1 MASRASS
8 ASLSAAANPSCDRC
22 RSRKVRCTP
31 LTEAELVDARKR
43 GVGNRCKG
51 CYKAEKECTHDYVHK
66 KPGRPVGSGGSG
78 GRTSTRKTPRLSSTP
93 AVERPPVTTTTLL
106 APSVLPEIAVADDP
120 VLSHTNGTGPA
131 EGSIFGSARNALYPT
146 YSFTPVPLFDPS
158 LASVP
163 LLPVQNGV
171 GVADSTYGT
180 VATPL
185 LPTTTPASD
194 PPSVPALDIPLT
206 PLTPTDTEYEKGLRL
221 EDALSWT
228 DASFFFKM
236 YLTCQ
241 HCLVPLIHKPTFS
254 QDVLKRRDR
263 EDESFRGLLYSIIAF
278 TICQCPMSNMTGV
291 YDRPHLVV
299 MLHRCTK
306 AAEAIRHR
314 QRLNPSLPLITSTIL
329 DWITAQAVGK
339 PQVCDLLVAE
349 TTRLAHALGLNESSP
364 RPGTNTV
371 DVELSRRI
379 YWTIYAKDKTDAM
392 SGRPIILHDF
402 EGVPPHPLE
411 TDDEYIT
418 TEGALPQPK
427 GKTSTLV
434 GYVAIMRVFQ
444 VLAHT
449 INRQRAWANKSSLDP
464 DEQKD
469 PSALRR
475 WIGTAQAR
483 LREVIDGLP
492 PALRLRFGAS
502 EVDSNGEEVP
512 QQYGDFGIQQANIT
526 ITALC
531 AEFALL
537 DLRASICPDEDTRQE
552 KEEMAGKAYDTLS
565 SIPIELLASNGES
578 MRGKVLR
585 IILTLLSMT
594 TEPVNFSQNAWEW
607 WNIYSRVQFL
617 QVIPDDAMT
626 LLDHHQANQAQR
638 SPVAV

>member
-1 MASRASS
+1 M
-8 ASLSAAANPSCDRC
+8 
-22 RSRKVRCTP
+22 
-31 LTEAELVDARKR
+31 
-43 GVGNRCKG
+43 
-51 CYKAEKECTHDYVHK
+51 
-66 KPGRPVGSGGSG
+66 
-78 GRTSTRKTPRLSSTP
+78 
-93 AVERPPVTTTTLL
+93 
-106 APSVLPEIAVADDP
+106 
-120 VLSHTNGTGPA
+120 
-131 EGSIFGSARNALYPT
+131 
-146 YSFTPVPLFDPS
+146 
-158 LASVP
+158 P
-163 LLPVQNGV
+163 LLPPAPSSLDYTSV
-171 GVADSTYGT
+171 G
-180 VATPL
+180 TPL

-194 PPSVPALDIPLT
+194 PPSAPPLEL

-228 DASFFFKM
+228 DASFFIKM

-254 QDVLKRRDR
+254 QDVLKRRDND
-263 EDESFRGLLYSIIAF
+263 DEAFRGLLYSIIAF
-278 TICQCPMSNMTGV
+278 TICQCPMSNMTGA

-299 MLHRCTK
+299 ILHRCVK

-339 PQVCDLLVAE
+339 PQVCDLLVAD
-349 TTRLAHALGLNESSP
+349 TTRFAHALGLNESSP
-364 RPGTNTV
+364 RPGC
-371 DVELSRRI
+371 DVVETELSRRI

-402 EGVPPHPLE
+402 EGVPPYPLE

-464 DEQKD
+464 DEQRD

-537 DLRASICPDEDTRQE
+537 DLRASICPDEDTRLE
-552 KEEMAGKAYDTLS
+552 KEEMATKAYETLS
-565 SIPIELLASNGES
+565 SIPVELLASNGES
-578 MRGKVLR
+578 MV
-585 IILTLLSMT
+585 S
-594 TEPVNFSQNAWEW
+594 AWSG
-607 WNIYSRVQFL
+607 IG
-617 QVIPDDAMT
+617 
-626 LLDHHQANQAQR
+626 
-638 SPVAV
+638 